1 MPRSKKVP
9 TIRDFVKALKKLR
22 EIKVQKTCTDN
33 GEELYGFQELDKI
46 GIAIRTCM
54 IDGGPDLAVSV
65 LIHELVHYINP
76 NLSEEEVNEVT
87 EECMR
92 SYKLRYMCALELIY
106 ALSRKAGLI

>member
-33 GEELYGFQELDKI
+33 GTELYGFQELDKI
-46 GIAIRTCM
+46 AIAIRTCM
-54 IDGGPDLAVSV
+54 VDGGPDLAVTI

-76 NLSEEEVNEVT
+76 NLSEEEVNEIT
-87 EECMR
+87 EECLR
-92 SYKLRYMCALELIY
+92 SYKLRYLCALELIY
-106 ALSRKAGLI
+106 ALARKAGLI

>member
-1 MPRSKKVP
+1 MPRNNKVP
-9 TIRDFVKALKKLR
+9 KIRDFVNALKKLR
-22 EIKVQKTCTDN
+22 EIRVQKTCTDN
-33 GEELYGFQELDKI
+33 GEELYGFQETDKI

-54 IDGGPDLAVSV
+54 IDGGPDLAVTT
-65 LIHELVHYINP
+65 LIHELIHYIKP
-76 NLSEEEVNEVT
+76 ELSEKEVNEVT